1 MFLVQ
6 SKDLTYLCI
15 KILYIITISLLS
27 KSAKIIQILTDL

>member
-15 KILYIITISLLS
+15 KILYIIAISLLS
-27 KSAKIIQILTDL
+27 KSTKIIQILTDL